1 LVASLTG
8 IAATGAQDYPA
19 RTVTLLVGFAPGG
32 IADIY
37 ARLFANGATQ
47 KWGKPVVVE
56 NRVGAGTQIAT
67 AAAANAEPDG
77 TMLSFSTT
85 MTMAA
90 NNFLTNPASR
100 PYKSE
105 DIAPISTVVAGS
117 FILVVAGDSPYKTV
131 DDLLKDLRANPDKL
145 NAGTIGNLTSGHLVT
160 EYFRKSAG
168 GLKFTNVHYRGS
180 GPAQTG
186 LLRNDVQFLFDGTTT
201 LVPQVQAGTLRALAS
216 TGSKREPAFPGTPT
230 LQELGFKD
238 FVSEVSYTIWG
249 SSKTPEPIKQKIAS
263 TVKEVFDTPE
273 FKERAARDALG
284 FVMSTTKEAEALY
297 AADNRK
303 WGALIKEMDIKAE

>member
-1 LVASLTG
+1 
-8 IAATGAQDYPA
+8 
-19 RTVTLLVGFAPGG
+19 
-32 IADIY
+32 
-37 ARLFANGATQ
+37 LFANGAQQ
-47 KWGKPVVVE
+47 KWGKPVIVE
-56 NRVGAGTQIAT
+56 NRIGAGTQIAT
-67 AAAANAEPDG
+67 AAAANADPDG
-77 TMLSFSTT
+77 LMLSFSTT

-90 NNFLTNPASR
+90 NNYLTNPASR

-117 FILVVAGDSPYKTV
+117 FILVVAGDSPYKTL
-131 DDLLKDLRANPDKL
+131 DDLLNDLRANPEKR
-145 NAGTIGNLTSGHLVT
+145 NVGTIGNLTSGHLVT
-160 EYFRKSAG
+160 EYFRKAAG

-216 TGSKREPAFPGTPT
+216 TGSKREPAFPNTPT

-249 SSKTPEPIKQKIAS
+249 NSKTPDPIKQKIAS
-263 TVKEVFDTPE
+263 AVKDVFDTAE
-273 FKERAARDALG
+273 FKERASRDALSL
-284 FVMSTTKEAEALY
+284 VMSTPKDAEALY

-303 WGALIKEMDIKAE
+303 WGDLIKEMDIKPE